1 MNEEEK
7 KVVEHLKETSKDRMI
22 IPLDDEILI
31 AVNLIEK
38 LQKENEQL
46 HKSIL
51 EGIIIENIPFQ
62 NYQLDILRETFIPIW
77 RIEKLIKE
85 LKQDDINMTRKYKEK
100 KNITGELLGID
111 KVRVKAYR
119 EKTRE
124 IKEKLQKLL
133 IDWKKGK

>member
-1 MNEEEK
+1 MEEDKLNKAIDLLKSEVKIYDQYYCLATSQALKIVLNE
-7 KVVEHLKETSKDRMI
+7 LDR
-22 IPLDDEILI
+22 
-31 AVNLIEK
+31 

-62 NYQLDILRETFIPIW
+62 NYQLDFLRETFIPIW

-100 KNITGELLGID
+100 
-111 KVRVKAYR
+111 
-119 EKTRE
+119 
-124 IKEKLQKLL
+124 Q
-133 IDWKKGK
+133 WKCYYKICIR